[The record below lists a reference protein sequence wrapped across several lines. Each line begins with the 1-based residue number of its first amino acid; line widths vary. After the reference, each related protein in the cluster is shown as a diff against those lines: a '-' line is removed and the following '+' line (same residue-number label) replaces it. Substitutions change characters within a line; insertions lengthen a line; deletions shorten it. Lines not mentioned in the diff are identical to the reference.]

1 MIKHRK
7 CPTYVLFVRPCSRP
21 VTMSPLPLLIC
32 LLLALLP
39 RSALPAPTAE
49 PEPTSIVVDL
59 VPLALASGLLLKGE
73 HLAFGIKAIGQD

>member
-1 MIKHRK
+1 MK
-7 CPTYVLFVRPCSRP
+7 
-21 VTMSPLPLLIC
+21 PLPLLLS

-39 RSALPAPTAE
+39 HSALPAPTAE

-73 HLAFGIKAIGQD
+73 HQVLRQDNQSRANKNC

>member
-1 MIKHRK
+1 MW
-7 CPTYVLFVRPCSRP
+7 
-21 VTMSPLPLLIC
+21 PLPLLVC

-73 HLAFGIKAIGQD
+73 HLAFVQSGIKINLFFYSVYFRYFLG

>member
-1 MIKHRK
+1 MW
-7 CPTYVLFVRPCSRP
+7 
-21 VTMSPLPLLIC
+21 PLPLLVC

-73 HLAFGIKAIGQD
+73 HLAFVQSGININLFFYSVCFRYFLG